1 MPAPPLLVV
10 EVPELAVPVA
20 VPALDVPLAEELDC
34 VPVPVAAGVVLEVV
48 ELELELELD
57 LELVLE
63 LVVLP
68 VELVGVEVVQL
79 EEASW
84 AIVVAP

>member
-48 ELELELELD
+48 ELELELD